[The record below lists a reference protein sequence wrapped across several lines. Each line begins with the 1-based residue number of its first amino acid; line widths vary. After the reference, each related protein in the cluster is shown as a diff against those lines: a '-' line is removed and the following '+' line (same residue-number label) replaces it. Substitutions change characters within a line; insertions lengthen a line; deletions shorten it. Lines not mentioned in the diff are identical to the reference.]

1 MGKNFWMVVES
12 PEKFEIMRDGGLTLY
27 GLGRKYRKRAERMQP
42 EDRVLFYI
50 SKIRKW
56 TATATISSDSFVD
69 KTPIFGP
76 EYNGELFPHRVR
88 LKPNIILPSNNY
100 IEAGLIAPRLEYL
113 KRWIPEEWPLAFF
126 ETLHLIP
133 QRDFKLIESEMRR
146 MTPKHDRGNVNR
158 HRGRRKFRGQKFH
171 HNKINRNSPKAPNV

>member
-76 EYNGELFPHRVR
+76 EYNGEL
-88 LKPNIILPSNNY
+88 
-100 IEAGLIAPRLEYL
+100 
-113 KRWIPEEWPLAFF
+113 
-126 ETLHLIP
+126 
-133 QRDFKLIESEMRR
+133 
-146 MTPKHDRGNVNR
+146 
-158 HRGRRKFRGQKFH
+158 
-171 HNKINRNSPKAPNV
+171 